1 MTKIERYAQSK
12 GLCICICFFEETGFN
27 GVYAIFDIKLRYQYF
42 EFELKSEEELDID
55 KQLRNNYKKV
65 KKYVDMVHEWKK
77 ANKIEY
83 YPKLVLKF

>member
-12 GLCICICFFEETGFN
+12 GLCICPGFDYDSGFN
-27 GVYAIFDIKLRYQYF
+27 GLYAIFDIKLRYQYV
-42 EFELKSEEELDID
+42 EFELKSECELDVD
-55 KQLRNNYKKV
+55 KQLRINYKKI
-65 KKYVDMVHEWKK
+65 KKYIDRVYEWKK